1 MGRSRD
7 ERTKSEYLETIVNES
22 ERLARLVDNVLDF
35 SKIEQGKKIYRLRPT
50 RLEEVAGSA
59 VRAMQ
64 FPLAQQ
70 GFQLHLAVQEDMPE
84 LQADPDAIQQAILNL
99 LTNAMKYSGDAREID
114 LRLCARNG
122 DAVIEV
128 ADHGLG
134 LAPEEQKRIFEKF
147 YQRPFAREPFDRGDG
162 AGADAG
168 GAYCQGP
175 RRARGSGKRAGG
187 RQHLLRRDSD
197 QADSH
202 GGAGMTTVLA
212 IEDDPAIL
220 RGLSDNLRFE
230 GYDVITATDGE
241 TGYNMQRERKPDLI
255 LLDLMLPRMSGFEF
269 CRKLRGEGIQT
280 PVLMLTARSEEADR
294 VLGLD
299 LGADDYV
306 AKPFSVRE
314 LMARVRALLRRSQL
328 GADGTDALPDEL
340 RFGATEIDFRSYEAR
355 RNGEPVEMTRKEFAI
370 LRYLASRAGEVVSR
384 DDLLNQVWGYDSYPS
399 SRTVDNHVAGLRAKL
414 ERDASLPEH
423 IRTVHG
429 VGYKFVL

>member
-1 MGRSRD
+1 
-7 ERTKSEYLETIVNES
+7 
-22 ERLARLVDNVLDF
+22 
-35 SKIEQGKKIYRLRPT
+35 
-50 RLEEVAGSA
+50 
-59 VRAMQ
+59 
-64 FPLAQQ
+64 
-70 GFQLHLAVQEDMPE
+70 
-84 LQADPDAIQQAILNL
+84 
-99 LTNAMKYSGDAREID
+99 
-114 LRLCARNG
+114 
-122 DAVIEV
+122 
-128 ADHGLG
+128 
-134 LAPEEQKRIFEKF
+134 
-147 YQRPFAREPFDRGDG
+147 
-162 AGADAG
+162 
-168 GAYCQGP
+168 
-175 RRARGSGKRAGG
+175 
-187 RQHLLRRDSD
+187 
-197 QADSH
+197 
-202 GGAGMTTVLA
+202 MTMVLA

-269 CRKLRGEGIQT
+269 CRKLRGEGIET

-314 LMARVRALLRRSQL
+314 LMARVRALSRRSQL
-328 GADGTDALPDEL
+328 GTDGTDALPDEL
-340 RFGATEIDFRSYEAR
+340 RFGGTEIDFRSYEAR
-355 RNGEPVEMTRKEFAI
+355 RNGAAVEMTRKEFAI

-384 DDLLNQVWGYDSYPS
+384 DDLLNQVWGYDAYPS

-429 VGYKFVL
+429 VGYKFVP